1 MGVLKFI
8 EKIFYVKPFIHQV
21 NLVTSKKSSLY
32 YITSSD
38 NKELEIFIVI
48 NNKMLE
54 INKKIGE
61 DTEFKVFD
69 ISVEGLKDWTDR
81 KRKILL
87 MKKSAEISHSK
98 ELIEKLT
105 YQINIQKRYVELDSK
120 NTREIFRRI
129 IHFEKDYYNQN
140 IIEINANMSLGR
152 QNHWLD

>member
-1 MGVLKFI
+1 MSILKFI
-8 EKIFYVKPFIHQV
+8 ENIFYVKPFIHQV
-21 NLVTSKKSSLY
+21 KLVTDKKSSLY

-38 NKELEIFIVI
+38 NKELEILIVI

-54 INKKIGE
+54 IRKKIGE
-61 DTEFKVFD
+61 ETEFKVFYV
-69 ISVEGLKDWTDR
+69 SKEGLRDWNDR

-105 YQINIQKRYVELDSK
+105 YQINIQKKYVELDSK
-120 NTREIFRRI
+120 STREIFRKI

>member
-1 MGVLKFI
+1 MGILKFI
-8 EKIFYVKPFIHQV
+8 ENIFYVKPFIHQV
-21 NLVTSKKSSLY
+21 KLVTSKKSSLY

-69 ISVEGLKDWTDR
+69 ISDEGLKNWSDR

-87 MKKSAEISHSK
+87 MKKTAEISHSK

-129 IHFEKDYYNQN
+129 INFEKDYYNQN